1 MIRLGG
7 EFGRT
12 TRDEVYDWLA
22 EEQRQQSNEVV
33 PRQAGPVNSVT
44 GHGVDC
50 VCPRCPGWYE
60 ARRRGIVV
68 DVTEQ
73 PRQRMV
79 QARPASALLDQ
90 VVPVC
95 CLLATVTVCGVV
107 LLPVAMPMVAM
118 GMVMVVAMVIALV
131 VGAIV
136 AVYLVASLKRATGGG
151 GGQAI
156 RGEVVKRRRSWTRR

>member
-1 MIRLGG
+1 MGG
-7 EFGRT
+7 EFGQT
-12 TRDEVYDWLA
+12 TRDDVYDWLA
-22 EEQRQQSNEVV
+22 EEQRHQSNEVV
-33 PRQAGPVNSVT
+33 PRQTRPVSPVNAVT
-44 GHGVDC
+44 GHALDC

-68 DVTEQ
+68 DPYEQ

-90 VVPVC
+90 VIPVC

-118 GMVMVVAMVIALV
+118 GVVMVIALVIALV
-131 VGAIV
+131 VGALV
-136 AVYLVASLKRATGGG
+136 AVYLVASLKRATDGGG
-151 GGQAI
+151 SQVV
-156 RGEVVKRRRSWTRR
+156 RGEVVRKRRGWMRR